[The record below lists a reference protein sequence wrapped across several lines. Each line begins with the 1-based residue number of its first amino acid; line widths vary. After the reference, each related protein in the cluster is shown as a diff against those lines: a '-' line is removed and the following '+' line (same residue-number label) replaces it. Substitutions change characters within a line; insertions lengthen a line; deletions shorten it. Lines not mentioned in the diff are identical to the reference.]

1 MQHRLALP
9 MVLTMAMALLAGCSS
24 STPEGYYNVAPQE
37 ALARL
42 RQADIIGFRDARQC
56 GMLISFR
63 QLEDASGIISWDV
76 SSSDVP
82 VAGLSLKV
90 TPSGQGSIIAI
101 GVLTGPNGAEV
112 YDGQQHYTH
121 PALMQPLRPSLR
133 ELVDAAIEK
142 RPYDWHR
149 LPEPLNT
156 DELCSSE
163 KQNLEAGGAVY
174 SIDDP
179 EGMTHVD
186 AEAARALGET
196 LSIARDEIPRS
207 ITSWGR

>member
-1 MQHRLALP
+1 
-9 MVLTMAMALLAGCSS
+9 MVLTVAAALLAGCSDS
-24 STPEGYYNVAPQE
+24 STEGYYDVAPQT

-76 SSSDVP
+76 SSGDIP
-82 VAGLSLKV
+82 VAGFSLKV
-90 TPSGQGSIIAI
+90 TPSGQGSIVAI

-112 YDGQQHYTH
+112 YDGQQHYSH

-142 RPYDWHR
+142 RPFDWHR
-149 LPEPLNT
+149 LPQPLNT
-156 DELCSSE
+156 DELCGSE
-163 KQNLEAGGAVY
+163 RQNLEAGGAVY
-174 SIDDP
+174 AIDDP
-179 EGMTHVD
+179 EGMTHAD
-186 AEAARALGET
+186 AEVARSLGQT
-196 LSIARDEIPRS
+196 LSVERDQIPRS
-207 ITSWGR
+207 ITSWGK

>member
-1 MQHRLALP
+1 MA
-9 MVLTMAMALLAGCSS
+9 LTMTSVLVAGCGDSR
-24 STPEGYYNVAPQE
+24 PEGYYDVAPQE

-42 RQADIIGFRDARQC
+42 RQADIIGFRDARHC
-56 GMLISFR
+56 GMLITFA
-63 QLEDASGIISWDV
+63 QHENPLGTLVWDV

-82 VAGLSLKV
+82 VASFRLKV
-90 TPSGQGSIIAI
+90 TPSGQGSIVA
-101 GVLTGPNGAEV
+101 VVVPTGPNGAEI
-112 YDGQQHYTH
+112 YDGKQRYTH
-121 PALMQPLRPSLR
+121 PALMQPLRPSLH

-156 DELCSSE
+156 DGLCGSE

-179 EGMTHVD
+179 EGMPHVD
-186 AEAARALGET
+186 AEAARSRGEMLT
-196 LSIARDEIPRS
+196 VERDQVFGANP
-207 ITSWGR
+207 WGQ

>member
-1 MQHRLALP
+1 

-82 VAGLSLKV
+82 VAGFSLKV
-90 TPSGQGSIIAI
+90 TPSGLGSIIAI

>member
-1 MQHRLALP
+1 VQHRLALP

>member
-1 MQHRLALP
+1 

-82 VAGLSLKV
+82 VAGFSLKV
-90 TPSGQGSIIAI
+90 TPSGQGSVIAI

-112 YDGQQHYTH
+112 YDGEQHYTH

-149 LPEPLNT
+149 LPQPLNT
-156 DELCSSE
+156 DELCGSE
-163 KQNLEAGGAVY
+163 RQNLEAGGAVY

-179 EGMTHVD
+179 QGMPHAD
-186 AEAARALGET
+186 AEAARSLGET
-196 LSIARDEIPRS
+196 LSVERDGIPRS
-207 ITSWGR
+207 ITSWGK

>member
-82 VAGLSLKV
+82 VAGFSLKV